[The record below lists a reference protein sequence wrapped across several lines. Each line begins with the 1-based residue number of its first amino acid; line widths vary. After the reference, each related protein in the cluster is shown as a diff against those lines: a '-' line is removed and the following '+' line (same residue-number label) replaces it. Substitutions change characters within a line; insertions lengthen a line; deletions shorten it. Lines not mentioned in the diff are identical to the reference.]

1 MLAEKHIQSDVRNSD
16 GRCRQSGHSD
26 SPSVVEPAWN
36 VPMHSLRGRLIALWV
51 TLLVSALVTG
61 FLLLEFYQQ
70 SANVQVAQA
79 EDSVVRTCRAIGD
92 RYAFYV
98 SGWRGRDTE
107 IDQQLKNQLQDVVRV
122 ALSRSAGVEGG
133 IWQSAN
139 GSLAYAFPTYE
150 GTGPKTDVPPAELET
165 IRRANLD
172 ALRTGQPVTV
182 RQSGPSQVLI
192 LHACPL
198 DGPLPGVTA
207 WTMTRV
213 FTGQGRAY
221 HQLLTGLAVLALT
234 VLGSAAW
241 LALILVGWSRKI
253 ARLETALAAR
263 RDGAADFPALARTGE
278 RELDR
283 LVDALNTTGTRL
295 KEERERSAAAERL
308 AAVGRLA
315 AGLAHEIR
323 NPIAAMRLKAENAL
337 SVDDQGRLRSALRV
351 ILDQIGRLDALLRDL
366 LTMTQRTH
374 PRSVNTDVQAML
386 GRIVETHTEVAS
398 SKGITLGVSMVEG
411 SSLLACLDADQI
423 RRALD
428 NLVLNAIQNTPAGGS
443 ITLSAEQS
451 NGRLRL
457 RVSDTGRGV
466 PDDTRARLF
475 EPFVTARAEGTGL
488 GLAIVREIARA
499 HGGDASLIASACGAV
514 FEIDLPWRLS

>member
-1 MLAEKHIQSDVRNSD
+1 
-16 GRCRQSGHSD
+16 
-26 SPSVVEPAWN
+26 
-36 VPMHSLRGRLIALWV
+36 
-51 TLLVSALVTG
+51 
-61 FLLLEFYQQ
+61 
-70 SANVQVAQA
+70 
-79 EDSVVRTCRAIGD
+79 
-92 RYAFYV
+92 
-98 SGWRGRDTE
+98 
-107 IDQQLKNQLQDVVRV
+107 
-122 ALSRSAGVEGG
+122 
-133 IWQSAN
+133 
-139 GSLAYAFPTYE
+139 
-150 GTGPKTDVPPAELET
+150 
-165 IRRANLD
+165 
-172 ALRTGQPVTV
+172 
-182 RQSGPSQVLI
+182 
-192 LHACPL
+192 
-198 DGPLPGVTA
+198 
-207 WTMTRV
+207 
-213 FTGQGRAY
+213 
-221 HQLLTGLAVLALT
+221 
-234 VLGSAAW
+234 
-241 LALILVGWSRKI
+241 
-253 ARLETALAAR
+253 
-263 RDGAADFPALARTGE
+263 
-278 RELDR
+278 
-283 LVDALNTTGTRL
+283 
-295 KEERERSAAAERL
+295 
-308 AAVGRLA
+308 
-315 AGLAHEIR
+315 
-323 NPIAAMRLKAENAL
+323 MRLKAENAL